1 MTDLDIL
8 IEKFLVPMKIENVC
22 DELYDHGYD
31 PETTETWCSRN
42 CGVVNDG
49 TCPSK
54 ECYLEYIRMV
64 KGGVKNE

>member
-1 MTDLDIL
+1 MSDLDIL
-8 IEKFLVPMKIENVC
+8 IDKFLVPMEIENVC
-22 DELYDHGYD
+22 DELGDIVDEEG
-31 PETTETWCSRN
+31 ETWCTHN

-64 KGGVKNE
+64 KAGEIDV